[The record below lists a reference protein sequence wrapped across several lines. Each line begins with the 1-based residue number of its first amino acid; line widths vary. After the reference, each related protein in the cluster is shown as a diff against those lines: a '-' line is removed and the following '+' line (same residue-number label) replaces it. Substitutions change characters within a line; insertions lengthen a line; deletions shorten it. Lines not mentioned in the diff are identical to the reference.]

1 MATVGA
7 VDQVGIEAYLVGFP
21 LVFNLDQVTR
31 YVTTGVGSN
40 PAADWNT
47 FSHARQLATPADT
60 FVTINNDTVYSM
72 AQIDLSVGPV
82 RLHVPEVGDRYYVL
96 QFVDA
101 WTDNFA
107 YVGKR
112 GTGPGPAD
120 FLLVPPGWDGEV
132 AGDVTV
138 IRFPTR
144 VGSIVGRWAVS
155 GDDDLATVHAL
166 QDATTLTPVDASA
179 AAIGLPPITPGLSD
193 GLDFLEKMRL
203 WSRAFPPAPRDQ
215 PLLAAVAELGL
226 TGDVPVDRLP
236 SALQDRLEAAYTAG
250 VAALDRIEHSGNSPK
265 VNGWTLTLHVFDYN
279 LDYFEVGTVDSDEW
293 KLTDPKIRLAER
305 AASALGGLWGNHGYE
320 AAYVMTYVDADDQQ
334 LEGTNTYRLRLS
346 PTPPVGGF
354 WSLTMYDVPNFFL
367 VENAIGRYS
376 IGDRTPGIVADP
388 DGGITIT
395 ISNTEPSDPGQRANW
410 LPAPAGPFRP
420 VLRMYIPDPAI
431 FDGSYQIPPI
441 ERIQ

>member
-1 MATVGA
+1 
-7 VDQVGIEAYLVGFP
+7 
-21 LVFNLDQVTR
+21 
-31 YVTTGVGSN
+31 
-40 PAADWNT
+40 
-47 FSHARQLATPADT
+47 
-60 FVTINNDTVYSM
+60 
-72 AQIDLSVGPV
+72 
-82 RLHVPEVGDRYYVL
+82 
-96 QFVDA
+96 
-101 WTDNFA
+101 
-107 YVGKR
+107 
-112 GTGPGPAD
+112 
-120 FLLVPPGWDGEV
+120 LLVPPGWDGEG

-155 GDDDLATVHAL
+155 GGDDLAVVHAL
-166 QDATTLTPVDASA
+166 QDATTLTPVGASEA
-179 AAIGLPPITPGLSD
+179 AVGLPAIAPGLSQ
-193 GLDFLEKMRL
+193 GLGFFEKMRL
-203 WSRAFPPAPRDQ
+203 WSQAFPPAPRDQ

-320 AAYVMTYVDADDQQ
+320 AAYVMTYVDAEDQQ
-334 LEGTNTYRLRLS
+334 LDGANTYRLRLS

-367 VENAIGRYS
+367 VENPIGRYS
-376 IGDRTPGIVADP
+376 IGDRTPGVVADP

-395 ISNTEPSDPGQRANW
+395 ISNTEPSDPEERANW

-441 ERIQ
+441 ERVQ